1 MPILNCYT
9 SKTNLQ
15 ANQWDRFVESWAK
28 IISVDKKDISIHVIA
43 DFFQVGERYELK
55 AELYLPSLW
64 SDNAVIHIQQSFLT
78 LAEKMLKI
86 KQSDIFLMTQII
98 QSGHVIDRGKTEEW

>member
-9 SKTNLQ
+9 SKTNLRDS
-15 ANQWDRFVESWAK
+15 QWDRLVESWAK
-28 IISVDKKDISIHVIA
+28 MISVEQKDITIQVFT
-43 DFFQVGERYELK
+43 DFVQAGEKYELK
-55 AELYLPSLW
+55 VELYLPSLW
-64 SDNAVIHIQQSFLT
+64 PDHAIIHIQQSFLT

-98 QSGHVIDRGKTEEW
+98 QSGHVIDRGNMEEW